1 MVMLKNLLSVIIILP
16 TIGNLP
22 IPKLKI
28 NIGIADSKRKG
39 KQRIINLC
47 TSILQLPLFLYSLRN
62 DSNPS
67 NNPMEPH
74 EIKLIEISLLK
85 LRSKSVRVCT

>member
-1 MVMLKNLLSVIIILP
+1 MLKNLLSVIIMLP

-28 NIGIADSKRKG
+28 NIGIADSKRNG
-39 KQRIINLC
+39 KQRIINLG
-47 TSILQLPLFLYSLRN
+47 TLILQLPLFLYSLRN

-67 NNPMEPH
+67 NNPMGPH
-74 EIKLIEISLLK
+74 EIKLIKRSLLK
-85 LRSKSVRVCT
+85 LKAKSVRVCT